1 MTVALLPRLVIKCF
15 RFGVLCV
22 ADYCSTD
29 SINFCKRKMKTKA
42 DPFRRVHVPKESALL
57 LIEFCQV
64 LGPKPIEC
72 LPSNPSF
79 NLDQIA
85 VWIMSAENEHG
96 STVTIFNQQLGI
108 YAIIYYSTLLDITAR
123 GFQVNVLT
131 IFKIS

>member
-1 MTVALLPRLVIKCF
+1 
-15 RFGVLCV
+15 
-22 ADYCSTD
+22 
-29 SINFCKRKMKTKA
+29 MKTKA
-42 DPFRRVHVPKESALL
+42 DPFRRVNVLKESALI

-72 LPSNPSF
+72 LPKNPSF

-123 GFQVNVLT
+123 GFQVSDLILKVLYGNFSEKRLYMNF
-131 IFKIS
+131 IQKL